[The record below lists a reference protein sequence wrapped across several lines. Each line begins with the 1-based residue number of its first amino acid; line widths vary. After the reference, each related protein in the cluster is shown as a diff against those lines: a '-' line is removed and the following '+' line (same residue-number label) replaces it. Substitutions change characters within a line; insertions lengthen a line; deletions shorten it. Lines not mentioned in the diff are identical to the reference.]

1 MGDVFGTERRR
12 LWRTPT
18 QRVRSNHD
26 GGMATTESLVNRVR
40 RAVLTGDGVD
50 GAIASEVRRENERSL
65 RDPVAREVSESDV
78 IHRVRGFGPLQPLL
92 DDPSI
97 EEIWINEPGVA
108 FVARSGRHERITTD
122 LAADD
127 LRTLVERML
136 RNSGRRIDISQP
148 FVDASLPDGSRLHV
162 VIPPITREHWSINIR
177 KFSRSVRSLAD
188 LVARETVTPDAGALL
203 SDAVRRGHTVLVS
216 GATQAGKTTMV
227 CALLNELEPSERIVT
242 VEETFEIAST
252 HGDVVGM
259 QCRGASLDGV
269 GEVTLRRLVKE
280 ALRMRPT
287 RLVVGEVRGDE
298 ALDLL
303 VALNSGIPGLCTI
316 HANSA
321 GDAVRKLV
329 TLCQLAG
336 GVSEVF
342 VASTIVATIDVVVHC
357 EMTSDGLRRV
367 VEIARPTSISRDAT
381 IEMESLWTLA

>member
-1 MGDVFGTERRR
+1 M
-12 LWRTPT
+12 
-18 QRVRSNHD
+18 SSS
-26 GGMATTESLVNRVR
+26 ESVVSRVR
-40 RAVLTGDGVD
+40 RAVLTGEGVD
-50 GAIASEVRRENERSL
+50 GAIATEVRRENERSL
-65 RDPVAREVSESDV
+65 RDSVAHEVSESEV
-78 IHRVRGFGPLQPLL
+78 SQRIRGFGPLQPLL

-97 EEIWINEPGVA
+97 EEIWINEPGAV
-108 FVARSGRHERITTD
+108 FVARSGRNERIATD
-122 LAADD
+122 LTVDE

-136 RNSGRRIDISQP
+136 RHSGRRIDISQP

-177 KFSRSVRSLAD
+177 KFSRSVRTLSD
-188 LVARETVTPDAGALL
+188 LIARRTVTPDAGELL

-227 CALLNELEPSERIVT
+227 CALLDELESAERIVT
-242 VEETFEIAST
+242 IEETFEIAST
-252 HGDVVGM
+252 HIDVVGM

-342 VASTIVATIDVVVHC
+342 VASTIVATIDLVVHC
-357 EMTSDGLRRV
+357 QLNSDGIRRV
-367 VEIARPTSISRDAT
+367 VEISRPASISPSAD
-381 IEMESLWTLA
+381 IEMESLWTLT

>member
-1 MGDVFGTERRR
+1 MGDVFDAERRG

-26 GGMATTESLVNRVR
+26 GGMSSSESVVSRVR

-50 GAIASEVRRENERSL
+50 GAIATEVRRENERSL
-65 RDPVAREVSESDV
+65 RDSVAHEVSESEV
-78 IHRVRGFGPLQPLL
+78 SQRIRGFGPLQPLL

-97 EEIWINEPGVA
+97 EEIWINEPGAV
-108 FVARSGRHERITTD
+108 FVARSGRNERIATD
-122 LAADD
+122 LTVDE

-136 RNSGRRIDISQP
+136 RHSGRRIDISQP

-177 KFSRSVRSLAD
+177 KFSRSVRTLSD
-188 LVARETVTPDAGALL
+188 LIARRTVTRDAGELL

-227 CALLNELEPSERIVT
+227 CALLDELESAERIVT

-252 HGDVVGM
+252 HIDVVGM

-342 VASTIVATIDVVVHC
+342 VASTIVATIDLVVHC
-357 EMTSDGLRRV
+357 QLNSDGIRRV
-367 VEIARPTSISRDAT
+367 VEISRPASISPSAD
-381 IEMESLWTLA
+381 IEMESLWTLT

>member
-1 MGDVFGTERRR
+1 MVGVEV
-12 LWRTPT
+12 LWRTLT
-18 QRVRSNHD
+18 RRGHGLHD
-26 GGMATTESLVNRVR
+26 GGMTTTESLVNRVR

-50 GAIASEVRRENERSL
+50 GAITAEVRRENERSL
-65 RDPVAREVSESDV
+65 RDSMPHEVSESDV
-78 IHRVRGFGPLQPLL
+78 SNRVRGFGPLQPLL

-97 EEIWINEPGVA
+97 EEIWINEPSSV
-108 FVARSGRHERITTD
+108 FVARSGRHERITTS
-122 LAADD
+122 LAADE

-177 KFSRSVRSLAD
+177 KFSRSVRTLAD
-188 LVARETVTPDAGALL
+188 LVAHETVTRDAEALL
-203 SDAVRRGHTVLVS
+203 SNAVRRGHTVLVS

-227 CALLNELEPSERIVT
+227 CALLNELDSSERIVT

-252 HGDVVGM
+252 HDDVVGM

-342 VASTIVATIDVVVHC
+342 VASTIVATIDLVVHC
-357 EMTSDGLRRV
+357 QMASDGHRRV
-367 VEIARPTSISRDAT
+367 VEISRPVNISAEAD
-381 IEMESLWTLA
+381 IEMESLWVLT

>member
-1 MGDVFGTERRR
+1 MNAT
-12 LWRTPT
+12 LWKTLT
-18 QRVRSNHD
+18 VTTGQRHD
-26 GGMATTESLVNRVR
+26 GHMSATESLVNRVR
-40 RAVLTGDGVD
+40 SAVLTGNGVEE
-50 GAIASEVRRENERSL
+50 AIATEVRRENERSL
-65 RDPVAREVSESDV
+65 RDPVGLEVNESEVS
-78 IHRVRGFGPLQPLL
+78 HRVRGFGALQPLL

-97 EEIWINEPGVA
+97 EEIWINEPGAV
-108 FVARSGRHERITTD
+108 FVARSGRHERLLTH
-122 LAADD
+122 LSADD

-177 KFSRSVRSLAD
+177 KFSRSIRTLAD
-188 LVARETVTPDAGALL
+188 LVAHGTVTPDARVLL
-203 SDAVRRGHTVLVS
+203 SGSVRRGHTILVS

-227 CALLNELEPSERIVT
+227 CALLDELDATERIVT
-242 VEETFEIAST
+242 VEETFEIAT
-252 HGDVVGM
+252 AHADVVGM

-336 GVSEVF
+336 GVSEAF
-342 VASTIVATIDVVVHC
+342 VAATIVATVELVVHC
-357 EMTSDGLRRV
+357 QMNSDGGRRV
-367 VEIARPTSISRDAT
+367 VEISRPRFISSAGD
-381 IEMESLWTLA
+381 IEMESLWAST

>member
-1 MGDVFGTERRR
+1 
-12 LWRTPT
+12 
-18 QRVRSNHD
+18 
-26 GGMATTESLVNRVR
+26 MATTETVVNRVR

-50 GAIASEVRRENERSL
+50 GAIATEVRRENERSL
-65 RDPVAREVSESDV
+65 RDSVAHEVSESEV
-78 IHRVRGFGPLQPLL
+78 SQRVLGFGPLQPFL

-97 EEIWINEPGVA
+97 EEIWINEPGA
-108 FVARSGRHERITTD
+108 IFVARSGRHERIATD

-127 LRTLVERML
+127 VRTLVERML

-162 VIPPITREHWSINIR
+162 VIPPITRQHWSINIR
-177 KFSRSVRSLAD
+177 KFSRSARTLAD
-188 LVARETVTPDAGALL
+188 LVTRGTLSLDARALIA
-203 SDAVRRGHTVLVS
+203 DAVRGGKTILVS

-227 CALLNELEPSERIVT
+227 CALLDELESTERIVT

-336 GVSEVF
+336 GVSEAF
-342 VASTIVATIDVVVHC
+342 VASTIVATIDLVVHC
-357 EMTSDGLRRV
+357 QMTADGSRRV
-367 VEIARPTSISRDAT
+367 IEIARPTNITPAAD
-381 IEMESLWTLA
+381 IEMESLWVLT

>member
-1 MGDVFGTERRR
+1 M
-12 LWRTPT
+12 
-18 QRVRSNHD
+18 SS
-26 GGMATTESLVNRVR
+26 AESVVSRVR

-65 RDPVAREVSESDV
+65 RDPVAHEVSESEV
-78 IHRVRGFGPLQPLL
+78 SQRISGFGPLQPLL

-97 EEIWINEPGVA
+97 EEIWINEPTAV
-108 FVARSGRHERITTD
+108 FVARSGRHERIATD
-122 LAADD
+122 LTVDE

-136 RNSGRRIDISQP
+136 RHSGRRIDISQP

-177 KFSRSVRSLAD
+177 KFSRSVRTLDD
-188 LVARETVTPDAGALL
+188 LVARSTVTPDAGELL
-203 SDAVRRGHTVLVS
+203 SNAVRRGHTVLVS

-227 CALLNELEPSERIVT
+227 CALLDELESAERIVT

-252 HGDVVGM
+252 HIDVVGM

-321 GDAVRKLV
+321 ADAVRKLV

-342 VASTIVATIDVVVHC
+342 VASTIVATIDLVVHC
-357 EMTSDGLRRV
+357 QMNSDGLRRV
-367 VEIARPTSISRDAT
+367 VEISRPASISPAAD
-381 IEMESLWTLA
+381 IEMESLWALT

>member
-1 MGDVFGTERRR
+1 M
-12 LWRTPT
+12 
-18 QRVRSNHD
+18 
-26 GGMATTESLVNRVR
+26 TTTDSVVNRVR
-40 RAVLTGDGVD
+40 RAVLSGNRVD
-50 GAIASEVRRENERSL
+50 RAISSEVRRENERSL
-65 RDPVAREVSESDV
+65 RDAVAHEVSESD
-78 IHRVRGFGPLQPLL
+78 ISQRVSGFGALQPLL

-97 EEIWINEPGVA
+97 EEIWINEPGSV
-108 FVARSGRHERITTD
+108 FVARSGRHEQVPVA
-122 LAADD
+122 LAVDEI
-127 LRTLVERML
+127 RTLVERML

-162 VIPPITREHWSINIR
+162 VIPPITREHWSVNIR

-188 LVARETVTPDAGALL
+188 LVTRGTLTPDARELIAT
-203 SDAVRRGHTVLVS
+203 AVRAGQTILVS

-227 CALLNELEPSERIVT
+227 CALLDELEPDERIVT
-242 VEETFEIAST
+242 VEETFEIAT
-252 HGDVVGM
+252 RHGDVVGM
-259 QCRGASLDGV
+259 QCRGPSLDGV

-321 GDAVRKLV
+321 TDAVRKLV

-336 GVSEVF
+336 GVSESF
-342 VASTIVATIDVVVHC
+342 VSSTIGATIDLVVHC
-357 EMTSDGLRRV
+357 QMRPDGHRRV
-367 VEIARPTSISRDAT
+367 VEIARPTASKDGDGV
-381 IEMESLWTLA
+381 EMEVLWTPA